1 VGGRY
6 SSTPSEPPWLDG
18 EPELE
23 PGSGREIESWIDGE
37 RTSGIGWVE
46 RRPGGKVRALGVA
59 RMPNALCCGRCGCVD
74 IDGNRGGTDQYG
86 GEQAILVKY

>member
-59 RMPNALCCGRCGCVD
+59 RMPSVVVAAGVSTSMEIEEVRISMVAS
-74 IDGNRGGTDQYG
+74 RRSW
-86 GEQAILVKY
+86 